1 MDRTMTKQDF
11 HKCTKCEHIA
21 ATCTIKNT
29 SLPFYGRTCPH
40 GYTREDAILELL
52 YKYRGIVDMYLKCP
66 MPIDEYMQEA
76 YVVILTARQEHDPK
90 KGTLGTC
97 VGKVAR
103 RRNMQ
108 LRRSA
113 ERRNRETSVVAE
125 ILEYH
130 HERQERR

>member
-1 MDRTMTKQDF
+1 MGTQESEST
-11 HKCTKCEHIA
+11 TLA
-21 ATCTIKNT
+21 
-29 SLPFYGRTCPH
+29 
-40 GYTREDAILELL
+40 LL
-52 YKYRGIVDMYLKCP
+52 HKYRGIVDMYLKCP

-76 YVVILTARQEHDPK
+76 YVVVLEAIQEHDPA

-125 ILEYH
+125 ILEHH
-130 HERQERR
+130 HERQQRR